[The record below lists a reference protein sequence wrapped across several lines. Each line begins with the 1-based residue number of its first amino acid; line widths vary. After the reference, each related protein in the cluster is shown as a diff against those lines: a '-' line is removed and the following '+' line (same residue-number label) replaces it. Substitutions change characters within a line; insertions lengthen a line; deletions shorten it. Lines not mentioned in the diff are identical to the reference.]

1 MSLDII
7 VFHYFNYKL
16 YFSAAK
22 APYLARFRVRKCGIN
37 ELEQTA
43 MAISNLQT
51 TGNNDKVI
59 ESSSMMG
66 LDTWQAAI
74 FKVKYIIK

>member
-1 MSLDII
+1 MC
-7 VFHYFNYKL
+7 
-16 YFSAAK
+16 FSAAK

-43 MAISNLQT
+43 MAISNHQSNST
-51 TGNNDKVI
+51 EKFVDTSAV
-59 ESSSMMG
+59 MG

-74 FKVKYIIK
+74 FKV

>member
-1 MSLDII
+1 M
-7 VFHYFNYKL
+7 

-43 MAISNLQT
+43 MAISNHQ
-51 TGNNDKVI
+51 
-59 ESSSMMG
+59 SSNSTEKFVDTPTIMG
-66 LDTWQAAI
+66 METWQAAI
-74 FKVKYIIK
+74 FKV

>member
-1 MSLDII
+1 MISFSCI
-7 VFHYFNYKL
+7 FNDKL
-16 YFSAAK
+16 NNIKCISAAK

-43 MAISNLQT
+43 MAISNQQAS
-51 TGNNDKVI
+51 GNNEKSVD
-59 ESSSMMG
+59 SSSMTG

-74 FKVKYIIK
+74 FKV

>member
-1 MSLDII
+1 M
-7 VFHYFNYKL
+7 K

-43 MAISNLQT
+43 MAISNQQT
-51 TGNNDKVI
+51 SGKTGQFVD
-59 ESSSMMG
+59 SSSMMG

-74 FKVKYIIK
+74 FKVNCYYYFCTYYSVTV

>member
-1 MSLDII
+1 M
-7 VFHYFNYKL
+7 K

-43 MAISNLQT
+43 MAISNQQT
-51 TGNNDKVI
+51 SGKNGQIVD
-59 ESSSMMG
+59 SSSMMG

-74 FKVKYIIK
+74 FKVNSCYYLYTYYSVTV